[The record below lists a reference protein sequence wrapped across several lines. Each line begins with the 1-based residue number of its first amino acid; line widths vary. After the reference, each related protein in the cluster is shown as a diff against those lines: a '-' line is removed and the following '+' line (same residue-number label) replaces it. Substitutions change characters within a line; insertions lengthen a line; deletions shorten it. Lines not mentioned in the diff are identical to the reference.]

1 MNPFAT
7 RSRPQSW
14 VYPVSALSLL
24 LGFMISLAWVTQV
37 NRRSRFSMLSSDQS
51 SRVSEAGVDIDKFT
65 ELSNEVNKLREEKTR
80 LENTLAAGKGQTQLL
95 NTSLQESKAFAGLTE
110 VEGPGIVITLRDSQK
125 GGGSQAYDQIVH
137 DLDVLRTVN
146 ELFASGAEAISV
158 NKHRVSLGTTF
169 RCVGPT
175 ILVDDVKIASPVVI
189 RALGDADTLAG
200 GMNLP
205 GGILAEFRTSDS
217 EMVSLERVEKMTLP
231 AYAGSTDFKIAKVP
245 AGKP

>member
-1 MNPFAT
+1 
-7 RSRPQSW
+7 
-14 VYPVSALSLL
+14 
-24 LGFMISLAWVTQV
+24 MISIAWVTQV
-37 NRRSRFSMLSSDQS
+37 NRRTRISLLSPDQS
-51 SRVSEAGVDIDKFT
+51 SRVSEAAVDIDKFT

-80 LENTLAAGKGQTQLL
+80 LENTLATGKGQTQLL
-95 NTSLQESKAFAGLTE
+95 NDSLQEAKAFAGLTE
-110 VEGPGIVITLRDSQK
+110 VTGPGIVITLRDSQK
-125 GGGSQAYDQIVH
+125 SSGGSQAYDAIVH

-146 ELFASGAEAISV
+146 EVFASGAEAVSV

-189 RALGDADTLAG
+189 RAIGDADTLAG

-217 EMVSLERVEKMTLP
+217 EMVSLEKVEKMTLP
-231 AYAGSTDFKIAKVP
+231 AYAGSTDFKTAKVP
-245 AGKP
+245 SGKP